1 MPFDP
6 GRRYLREAAVTMVAV
21 LATLGTVLLVDPQP
35 SHAVLGVVLVLGLS
49 RSGLADSRR
58 GFVEGLV
65 ILPAVG
71 LATLGAGLLLHAL
84 PIVGAVVFTGGMFLS
99 IWLRRFGTLAT
110 RIGSLIS
117 LPLMTLLV
125 VPPAG
130 AGRFGGLGFLV
141 PIVVS
146 LVALGWV
153 GLVRWGGRRAGLV
166 VAKAR
171 VERATSTSGLR
182 PMAGTRMAIQMAIA
196 LAAAFV
202 VGYIFFPERWAW
214 IVLTAFIVCS
224 GNRGRVDV
232 AWKSILR
239 VVGAAVGTVVAI
251 VASAG
256 IGGHDGWTVALIL
269 VAVFLGVWLR
279 PINYA
284 FWALLVTIALALL
297 QGFTGGV
304 AQVEF
309 LPRLEEIVI
318 GAILA
323 LLATW
328 FVLPVRS
335 TNVARRRLSDALV
348 ALQVVIAGDAAD
360 AEPTTEE
367 QRLAAFTRARAAL
380 REVRTPFAAWR
391 VVHRTGH
398 SPADWSDLLD
408 EVAPLAIA
416 YRDRGRAD
424 SAVLKALGAARR
436 SVREPETISP
446 ALLALR
452 DALRIPLE

>member
-1 MPFDP
+1 MSFDP
-6 GRRYLREAAVTMVAV
+6 GLRHLREAVVTMVAV
-21 LATLGTVLLVDPQP
+21 LATVGTVLLVDPQP
-35 SHAVLGVVLVLGLS
+35 SFAVLGVVLVLGLS

-84 PIVGAVVFTGGMFLS
+84 PIVGAIVFTGGMFLS
-99 IWLRRFGTLAT
+99 IWLRRFGTLAA
-110 RIGSLIS
+110 RIGSLIA

-130 AGRFGGLGFLV
+130 GGRFGGLGFLV
-141 PIVVS
+141 PIAVS

-153 GLVRWGGRRAGLV
+153 ALLRWGGRRAGLI

-171 VERATSTSGLR
+171 VERAASASGLR
-182 PMAGTRMAIQMAIA
+182 PVASTRMAIQMAIA
-196 LAAAFV
+196 LVASFAA
-202 VGYIFFPERWAW
+202 GYLLFPERWAW

-239 VVGAAVGTVVAI
+239 VVGAAAGTVVAI

-269 VAVFLGVWLR
+269 VAVFLGIWLR
-279 PINYA
+279 PVNYA

-304 AQVEF
+304 AHVEF
-309 LPRLEEIVI
+309 LPRLEEIVV

-335 TNVARRRLSDALV
+335 TNVARKRLSDALG
-348 ALQVVIAGDAAD
+348 ALQLVIAGDAAD
-360 AEPTTEE
+360 AEPTTDDE
-367 QRLAAFTRARAAL
+367 RLAAFARASAAL

-391 VVHRTGH
+391 LVRRTGH

-424 SAVLKALGAARR
+424 STVLRALGAARR
-436 SVREPETISP
+436 SVREPPAISP
-446 ALLALR
+446 ALTALR
-452 DALRIPLE
+452 DALVAAS